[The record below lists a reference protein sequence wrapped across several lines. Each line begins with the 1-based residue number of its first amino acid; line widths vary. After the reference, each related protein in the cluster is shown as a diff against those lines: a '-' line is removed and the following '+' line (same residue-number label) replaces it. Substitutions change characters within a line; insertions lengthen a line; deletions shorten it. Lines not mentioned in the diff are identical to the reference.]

1 MHLNISDVF
10 STARRRNFQPRLAPV
25 RSKAARPAC
34 LTDVQT
40 RYSSFARAQHGCG
53 GEVKETCIQASKQER
68 KRERE
73 TERQRKRGDRRGESQ
88 RKRARES
95 ETIGGWEEHALQCA
109 SLSPSRHV
117 AERTITCDVT
127 AWSTSWRCVAWRGR
141 RVASKRHVPARPRAL
156 TVMISDC
163 AERKGGGGMAVWEV
177 RQQERTVHA
186 YTRKTE
192 QCATRNDLT
201 NSHRRHAWCFARCRA
216 KS

>member
-73 TERQRKRGDRRGESQ
+73 RETEKERRSTGRE
-88 RKRARES
+88 RARES

-163 AERKGGGGMAVWEV
+163 AERKREVAVW
-177 RQQERTVHA
+177 R
-186 YTRKTE
+186 YGK
-192 QCATRNDLT
+192 
-201 NSHRRHAWCFARCRA
+201 
-216 KS
+216 